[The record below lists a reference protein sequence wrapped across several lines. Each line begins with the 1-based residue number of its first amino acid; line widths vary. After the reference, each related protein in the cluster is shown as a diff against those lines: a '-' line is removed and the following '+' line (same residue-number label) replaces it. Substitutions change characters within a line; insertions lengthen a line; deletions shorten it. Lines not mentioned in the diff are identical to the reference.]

1 MKLGAVI
8 EESKDL
14 EMNLSLITDFT
25 GSFPMMLS
33 TTSYGRWFFLCRRI
47 CGSLVFWDILETL
60 RKENQKIGQNG
71 EPNTKQRL
79 LLDCVA

>member
-1 MKLGAVI
+1 MKLGVVI

-33 TTSYGRWFFLCRRI
+33 TMSCGRWFFLCRRI
-47 CGSLVFWDILETL
+47 GGSLVF
-60 RKENQKIGQNG
+60 
-71 EPNTKQRL
+71 
-79 LLDCVA
+79 